1 MVMEKNVSVLSRF
14 HPNIARWFLEKIG
27 QPTEVQEESWQRI
40 SDGEHVLITAPTGS
54 GKTLAAFLWA
64 INQLVTGQFPTGHTS
79 ILYISPLKA
88 LNNDVQ
94 RNLLNPL
101 KELRETFRKSE
112 ADFPEIRV
120 LTRSGDTPQAER
132 HRMQRHPPEILIT
145 TPESLNLMLSSPGG
159 RSVLAG
165 LSTVILDE
173 VHGVFGNKR
182 GVHLMTAVERLA
194 LLSGEFQRISLSATI
209 RPLET
214 VAGFVGGFTI
224 EGDEH
229 SPVYTPRSVSIVHS
243 ETTKQYDISVRSP
256 ENPEKDQ
263 TGQDSVW
270 DSLTWAFKEII
281 RRNRSTLF
289 FANNRRLCE
298 KLALRLNDGEEIP
311 VAYVHHGSLSREVR
325 TEVER
330 KLREGELRAV
340 VATNS
345 LELGIDIGSL
355 DEVILVQSP
364 PSVSS
369 AIQRVGR
376 AGHQVGEV
384 CRGEIFPTHSQDL
397 LEAAVLATAITEH
410 DMESTKPVLCPLD
423 VLAQVIISMTGVE
436 KWDIDKLYTQIT
448 ASYSYRYLKRE
459 QFDLVLNML
468 AGRYAEARVRDLKQR
483 VSIDRLDN
491 TVEAVKGAM
500 LALYTSGGMIPDR
513 GYFHLRHQETGSLIG
528 ELDEEFVW
536 EATIGQTF
544 ALGSQ
549 NWKIE
554 RVTHNDV
561 FVTPGNPRIM
571 ATPFWKGEENFRD
584 FHFSERIGRFLE
596 ITNDCLDDT
605 GFPETLRSKYHM
617 DVNAS
622 GQLADFL
629 LHQREMTGCDL
640 PHRHHILVE
649 YVSTGPG
656 GVPGNQLIL
665 HTTWGGRVNR
675 PFAMALDAAWEESYG
690 QRLEIYTGNDCI
702 VIQLPHDVEAEEV
715 LSLVTSATVEK
726 LLRKRL
732 EGSGFFGARFREC
745 AGRSLLLTRNKIG
758 QRMPLWMNRMRSQK
772 LLASVMQY
780 EDFPILL
787 EAWRTCLQDEFD
799 MEGLKQ
805 VLTELETGVI
815 RWSVTHTGYPSPMAQ
830 SVSWRQI
837 NDYLYRS
844 DELKAGTT
852 SSQLRS
858 DLLNHV
864 VFTPGIRP
872 PVDRELV
879 EQFESKQQRLS
890 PGYSPETPREVVDWI
905 KERLLIPAVEWER
918 LLQAMKNDHKT
929 DIKKLYESLAERL
942 AIINPPAASGPLVVA
957 LEAMPR
963 ITQAFYGGQDLETGP
978 LAGSDQIQ
986 FDSEPIS
993 SFAAEDN
1000 DETTTD
1006 VLAEWLRY
1014 YGPVTFDFVRTT
1026 LGIENERL
1034 SLIIEDIIDSQKV
1047 IMGPLVKDS
1056 TDEFICDSENFEIL
1070 LRLAR
1075 ASSVPVFEPLDI
1087 EWLPLFLAQH
1097 QGLIDTG
1104 NELAFFIEELF
1115 RRLEQLLC
1123 LPLPAALW
1131 ESEVLPARLRQYSTS
1146 WLDSAVGESNLRWI
1160 GSEKQRIAFCFES
1173 DLDLVQENDANG
1185 VDTEEITGDNAELTN
1200 VFPSTMGKYDFSTLL
1215 THTEY
1220 RPGILSDRLWNA
1232 VWQGKVTNDT
1242 IAALRRGIMNRF
1254 KPPEVEAQSTHR
1266 HFRGR
1271 RTAGRR
1277 PGFTRWKNTLPYVGN
1292 WFLLPDPEP
1301 DEDLLETEE
1310 KMKDRVRLLL
1320 DRYGIL
1326 FRELLEKESPAFQW
1340 RNVFRAL
1347 RLMELSGEVLTGYF
1361 FHGIPGLQFISH
1373 QAFRRLQ
1380 RKLPGDAVYWIN
1392 ASDPASLCGI
1402 KLESIKGSLPKRV
1415 HGTHLVYRGT
1425 RLVAVSRRNGRDLI
1439 FNVAPDDPHLPEYLG
1454 HLRHMLTRQFQP
1466 VRQIIIDTINDEKAT
1481 RSPYLDVLRTV
1492 FDVQRDYKNVTLYRK
1507 SG

>member
-1 MVMEKNVSVLSRF
+1 MSTLSRF
-14 HPNIARWFLEKIG
+14 HPNISRWFLEKVG

-94 RNLLNPL
+94 RNLLDPL
-101 KELRETFRKSE
+101 KELSETFQKSGM
-112 ADFPEIRV
+112 DFPEIHV

-132 HRMQRHPPEILIT
+132 HQMQRHPPEILIT
-145 TPESLNLMLSSPGG
+145 TPESLNLMLSSKGG
-159 RSVLAG
+159 RSILKN
-165 LSTVILDE
+165 LRTVILDE

-182 GVHLMTAVERLA
+182 GIHLMTAVERLT

-214 VAGFVGGFTI
+214 VAEFVGGFTL

-229 SPVYTPRSVSIVHS
+229 APVYTPRSVSIVHS
-243 ETTKQYDISVRSP
+243 ETTKQYDISVQSP
-256 ENPEKDQ
+256 EKTEE
-263 TGQDSVW
+263 QDSIW
-270 DSLTWAFKEII
+270 DALTMSFREII
-281 RRNRSTLF
+281 RRNDSTLF

-298 KLALRLNDGEEIP
+298 RLALRLNDGEESP

-355 DEVILVQSP
+355 NEVILVQSP
-364 PSVSS
+364 NSVSS

-376 AGHQVGEV
+376 AGHQVGEI

-397 LEAAVLATAITEH
+397 LEAAVLATSITEH
-410 DMESTKPVLCPLD
+410 DMESTQPVLCPLD
-423 VLAQVIISMTGVE
+423 VLAQIIISMTGVE
-436 KWDIDKLYTQIT
+436 KWDIDRLFMQIT
-448 ASYSYRYLKRE
+448 ASYPYRHLKRE

-468 AGRYAEARVRDLKQR
+468 AGRYAEARVRELKQR
-483 VSIDRLDN
+483 ISIDRLDN
-491 TVEAVKGAM
+491 TVEAVKGAL

-544 ALGSQ
+544 ALGTQ

-561 FVTPGNPRIM
+561 FVSPGNPRLM
-571 ATPFWKGEENFRD
+571 AAPFWIGEENYRD

-596 ITNDCLDDT
+596 VANDSIDDPDFLD
-605 GFPETLRSKYHM
+605 TLQNNYHM
-617 DVNAS
+617 DAGAS
-622 GQLADFL
+622 EQLVDFL
-629 LHQREMTGCDL
+629 DFQKEMTGCDL
-640 PHRHHILVE
+640 PHRHHILIE
-649 YVSTGPG
+649 YVRTGPG

-675 PFAMALDAAWEESYG
+675 PFAMALDAAWEETYG
-690 QRLEIYTGNDCI
+690 QRLEVYTGNDCI
-702 VIQLPHDVEAEEV
+702 VIQLPHDTEADEV
-715 LSLVTSATVEK
+715 LSLVTSANVEK

-799 MEGLKQ
+799 MESMKQ

-815 RWSVTHTGYPSPMAQ
+815 RWSVTHTSYPSPMAQ

-844 DELKAGTT
+844 DELKTDTT
-852 SSQLRS
+852 SKLRG

-879 EQFESKQQRLS
+879 KQFELKQQRLS
-890 PGYSPETPREVVDWI
+890 PGYSPETPREVVDWV
-905 KERLLIPAVEWER
+905 KERLLIPVPEWER
-918 LLQAMKNDHKT
+918 LLQAMKTDHKT
-929 DIKKLYESLAERL
+929 DIKKLREFLAEKL
-942 AIINPPAASGPLVVA
+942 ALINPPAASEELIVA
-957 LEAMPR
+957 LETLPR
-963 ITQAFYGGQDLETGP
+963 IIQAFYGKQDITIES
-978 LAGSDQIQ
+978 LAGSQSIPLNGNDI
-986 FDSEPIS
+986 DSEET
-993 SFAAEDN
+993 EDS
-1000 DETTTD
+1000 DEIMTD
-1006 VLAEWLRY
+1006 VLTEWLRY
-1014 YGPVTFDFVRTT
+1014 YGPVTYEFIHTT
-1026 LGIENERL
+1026 LGIEKQRL
-1034 SLIIEDIIDSQKV
+1034 SLVLEDIIDSQKV
-1047 IMGPLVKDS
+1047 IIGSLVKES
-1056 TDEFICDSENFEIL
+1056 TNEYICDSENYEIL
-1070 LRLAR
+1070 LRMAR
-1075 ASSVPVFEPLDI
+1075 ASAVPVFEPLDI

-1097 QGLIDTG
+1097 QGLTDTG
-1104 NELAFFIEELF
+1104 AELVFFIEELF
-1115 RRLEQLLC
+1115 RRIEQLLC

-1131 ESEVLPARLRQYSTS
+1131 ESEVLPARLHQYSTS
-1146 WLDSAVGESNLRWI
+1146 WLDSAVSESNLRWV
-1160 GSEKQRIAFCFES
+1160 GSEKQRITFCFEP
-1173 DLDLVQENDANG
+1173 DLDLLQEDTISEA
-1185 VDTEEITGDNAELTN
+1185 DTEEPVNDDAELAD
-1200 VFPSTMGKYDFSTLL
+1200 VFPSTLGKYDFSTLL
-1215 THTEY
+1215 TQSGY
-1220 RPGILSDRLWNA
+1220 RPGVLSDHLWDA
-1232 VWQGKVTNDT
+1232 VWQGKVTNDSIT
-1242 IAALRRGIMNRF
+1242 TLRRGIMNRF
-1254 KPPEVEAQSTHR
+1254 KPPEVSPPATRRRFH
-1266 HFRGR
+1266 GR
-1271 RTAGRR
+1271 RIMGGRR
-1277 PGFTRWKNTLPYVGN
+1277 GFTRWKNTLPYAGS
-1292 WFLLPDPEP
+1292 WFLLPESEL

-1320 DRYGIL
+1320 ERYGIL
-1326 FRELLEKESPAFQW
+1326 FRELLERESPAFQW

-1347 RLMELSGEVLTGYF
+1347 RLMELSGEVLAGYF
-1361 FHGIPGLQFISH
+1361 FHGIPGLQFISY

-1380 RKLPGDAVYWIN
+1380 RKLPDEVVYWVN
-1392 ASDPASLCGI
+1392 AADPASVCGI
-1402 KLESIKGSLPKRV
+1402 KLDSMRGSLPKRFA
-1415 HGTHLVYRGT
+1415 GTHLVYRGT
-1425 RLVAVSRRNGRDLI
+1425 KLVATSRRNGRDLT
-1439 FNVAPDDPHLPEYLG
+1439 FNVDPDDPRLTEYFSP
-1454 HLRHMLTRQFQP
+1454 LRHMLARQFQP
-1466 VRQIIIDTINDEKAT
+1466 LQSITIDTINDEKAT
-1481 RSPYLDVLRTV
+1481 RSPYLDALRTV

-1507 SG
+1507 SR

>member
-1 MVMEKNVSVLSRF
+1 MEEDVSVLSRF
-14 HPNIARWFLEKIG
+14 HPNIARWFLEKVG

-94 RNLLNPL
+94 RNLLDPL
-101 KELRETFRKSE
+101 KELRETFHKSGK
-112 ADFPEIRV
+112 DFPEIRV

-145 TPESLNLMLSSPGG
+145 TPESLNLMLSSAGG
-159 RSVLAG
+159 RSILTG
-165 LSTVILDE
+165 LRTVILDE

-182 GVHLMTAVERLA
+182 GVHLMTAVERLI

-214 VAGFVGGFTI
+214 VAEFVGGFTV

-229 SPVYTPRSVSIVHS
+229 SPVYRPRSVSIVHS
-243 ETTKQYDISVRSP
+243 DTTKQYDISVRSA
-256 ENPEKDQ
+256 EKIEE
-263 TGQDSVW
+263 QDSIW
-270 DSLTWAFKEII
+270 DALTISFKEII
-281 RRNRSTLF
+281 RRNDSTLF

-298 KLALRLNDGEEIP
+298 RLALRLNDGEESP

-355 DEVILVQSP
+355 TEVILIQSP

-376 AGHQVGEV
+376 AGHQVGEI

-397 LEAAVLATAITEH
+397 LEAAVLASAITEH
-410 DMESTKPVLCPLD
+410 DMESTQPVLCPLD
-423 VLAQVIISMTGVE
+423 VLAQIIISMTGVE
-436 KWDIDKLYTQIT
+436 KWDIDRLYTQIT
-448 ASYSYRYLKRE
+448 ASYPYRHLKRE

-468 AGRYAEARVRDLKQR
+468 AGRYAEARVRELKQR

-491 TVEAVKGAM
+491 TVVAVKGAL

-561 FVTPGNPRIM
+561 FVSPGNPRIM
-571 ATPFWKGEENFRD
+571 AAPFWIGEENYRD
-584 FHFSERIGRFLE
+584 FHFSDRIGRFLE
-596 ITNDCLDDT
+596 IANDSLDDAD
-605 GFPETLRSKYHM
+605 FPETLQKKYHM

-622 GQLADFL
+622 EQLADFL
-629 LHQREMTGCDL
+629 NFQKEMTGCDL
-640 PHRHHILVE
+640 PHRHHIVVE

-656 GVPGNQLIL
+656 GVPGNQLVL

-675 PFAMALDAAWEESYG
+675 PFAMALDAAWEENYG

-702 VIQLPHDVEAEEV
+702 VIQLPHDVEADEV

-787 EAWRTCLQDEFD
+787 EAWRTCLKDEFD
-799 MEGLKQ
+799 MESMKQ
-805 VLTELETGVI
+805 VLTELETGKI
-815 RWSVTHTGYPSPMAQ
+815 KWSVTHTGYPSPMAQ
-830 SVSWRQI
+830 SLSWRQT
-837 NDYLYRS
+837 NEYLYRT
-844 DELKAGTT
+844 DELKTDST
-852 SSQLRS
+852 SRLRS

-879 EQFESKQQRLS
+879 EQFELKQQRLS
-890 PGYSPETPREVVDWI
+890 PDYSPETPREVVDWV
-905 KERLLIPAVEWER
+905 KERLLIPASEWER

-929 DIKKLYESLAERL
+929 DIKKLKESLTERL
-942 AIINPPAASGPLVVA
+942 ALINPPAASEPLVVA
-957 LEAMPR
+957 LETLPR
-963 ITQAFYGGQDLETGP
+963 ITQTFYGEQDIAIESLTG
-978 LAGSDQIQ
+978 SQ
-986 FDSEPIS
+986 SIS
-993 SFAAEDN
+993 YDREDTSSVLAEDS
-1000 DETTTD
+1000 DEIMTE
-1006 VLAEWLRY
+1006 VLVEWLRY
-1014 YGPVTFDFVRTT
+1014 YGPVTYDFIQTA
-1026 LGIENERL
+1026 LGIEKQRL
-1034 SLIIEDIIDSQKV
+1034 SLVLEDIIDSQKV
-1047 IMGPLVKDS
+1047 IMGSLVKES
-1056 TDEFICDSENFEIL
+1056 TDEYICDSENFEIL

-1075 ASSVPVFEPLDI
+1075 ASAVPVFEPLDI

-1097 QGLIDTG
+1097 QGLTDTG
-1104 NELAFFIEELF
+1104 DELAFFIEELF
-1115 RRLEQLLC
+1115 RHIEQLLC

-1131 ESEVLPARLRQYSTS
+1131 ESEVLPARLHQYSTS

-1160 GSEKQRIAFCFES
+1160 GSEKQRISFCFES
-1173 DLDLVQENDANG
+1173 DLDLMQENDANEI
-1185 VDTEEITGDNAELTN
+1185 DTEGPLSDDGELID
-1200 VFPSTMGKYDFSTLL
+1200 VFPGKLGKYDFSTLL
-1215 THTEY
+1215 TQSGY
-1220 RPGILSDRLWNA
+1220 RPGKLSDCLWDA
-1232 VWQGKVTNDT
+1232 VWRGKVTNDT
-1242 IAALRRGIMNRF
+1242 VTALRRGIMNRF
-1254 KPPEVEAQSTHR
+1254 KPPEVSAPIT
-1266 HFRGR
+1266 GR
-1271 RTAGRR
+1271 RFRRRRTTGGRR
-1277 PGFTRWKNTLPYVGN
+1277 GFTRWKNTLPYVGN

-1301 DEDLLETEE
+1301 DEDLLEAEE
-1310 KMKDRVRLLL
+1310 RIKDRVRLLL

-1326 FRELLEKESPAFQW
+1326 FRELLERELPAFQW

-1347 RLMELSGEVLTGYF
+1347 RLMELSGEVLAGYF

-1373 QAFRRLQ
+1373 QAFHRLQ
-1380 RKLPGDAVYWIN
+1380 RKLPEDVVYWVN
-1392 ASDPASLCGI
+1392 AMDPASLCGA
-1402 KLESIKGSLPKRV
+1402 KLDSIKGNLPKRV
-1415 HGTHLVYRGT
+1415 AGTHLVYHGT

-1439 FNVAPDDPHLPEYLG
+1439 FNVSPDDPHLPEYLG
-1454 HLRHMLTRQFQP
+1454 FLRHMLTRQFQP
-1466 VRQIIIDTINDEKAT
+1466 VRQITIDTINDEKAT
-1481 RSPYLDVLRTV
+1481 GSPYLDVLRTF
-1492 FDVQRDYKNVTLYRK
+1492 FDVQRDYKNVTLYRLDRR
-1507 SG
+1507 

>member
-1 MVMEKNVSVLSRF
+1 MSVLSRF
-14 HPNIARWFLEKIG
+14 HPNIAQWFLEKIG

-54 GKTLAAFLWA
+54 GKTLAAFLWE
-64 INQLVTGQFPTGHTS
+64 INQLVTGRFPTGHTS

-94 RNLLNPL
+94 RNLLDPL
-101 KELRETFRKSE
+101 KELRDTFRKSGM
-112 ADFPEIRV
+112 DFPEIRV

-145 TPESLNLMLSSPGG
+145 TPESLNLMLSSNGG
-159 RSVLAG
+159 RSILG
-165 LSTVILDE
+165 SLSTVILDE

-182 GVHLMTAVERLA
+182 GVHLMTAVERLT

-214 VAGFVGGFTI
+214 VAEFIGGFMV

-229 SPVYTPRSVSIVHS
+229 SPVYAPRSVSIVHS
-243 ETTKQYDISVRSP
+243 DTTKQYDISVRSP
-256 ENPEKDQ
+256 EKTEE
-263 TGQDSVW
+263 QDSIW
-270 DSLTWAFKEII
+270 DALTMSFREII
-281 RRNRSTLF
+281 RRNDSTLF

-298 KLALRLNDGEEIP
+298 RLALRLNDGEEAP

-355 DEVILVQSP
+355 NEVILVQSP
-364 PSVSS
+364 HSVSS

-376 AGHQVGEV
+376 AGHQVGET

-410 DMESTKPVLCPLD
+410 DMESTRPVLCPLD
-423 VLAQVIISMTGVE
+423 VLAQIIISMTGVE
-436 KWDIDKLYTQIT
+436 KWDIDRLFTQIT
-448 ASYSYRYLKRE
+448 ASFSYRHLKRE

-483 VSIDRLDN
+483 ISIDRLDN
-491 TVEAVKGAM
+491 TVAAVKGAL

-536 EATIGQTF
+536 EASMGQTF

-561 FVTPGNPRIM
+561 FVSPGNPRIM
-571 ATPFWKGEENFRD
+571 AAPFWIGEENYRN

-596 ITNDCLDDT
+596 IANDSLDNPD
-605 GFPETLRSKYHM
+605 FLDRLQNNYHM
-617 DVNAS
+617 DAEAAE
-622 GQLADFL
+622 QLFDFL
-629 LHQREMTGCDL
+629 DHQKEMTGCDL
-640 PHRHHILVE
+640 PHRRHIVVE
-649 YVSTGPG
+649 YLSTGPG

-675 PFAMALDAAWEESYG
+675 PFAMALDASWEENYG

-702 VIQLPHDVEAEEV
+702 VIQLPHDTEADEV
-715 LSLVTSATVEK
+715 LSLVTSATVEQ

-799 MEGLKQ
+799 TEGLKQ

-815 RWSVTHTGYPSPMAQ
+815 RWSVTHSDYPSPMAQ

-844 DELKAGTT
+844 DELKTGTT
-852 SSQLRS
+852 SQLRG
-858 DLLNHV
+858 DLLNHI

-879 EQFESKQQRLS
+879 DQFELKQQRLS
-890 PGYSPETPREVVDWI
+890 PGYSPETPRELVDWV
-905 KERLLIPAVEWER
+905 KERLLIPVPEWEH
-918 LLQAMKNDHKT
+918 LMQAMKNDHKT
-929 DIKKLYESLAERL
+929 DIKKLRESLAEKL
-942 AIINPPAASGPLVVA
+942 ALLNTPAISEPLVVA
-957 LEAMPR
+957 VETLPR
-963 ITQAFYGGQDLETGP
+963 ITRAFYREQDITVQSLTGTQSISYD
-978 LAGSDQIQ
+978 SD
-986 FDSEPIS
+986 DN
-993 SFAAEDN
+993 ADNAEDS
-1000 DETTTD
+1000 DEIVGD
-1006 VLAEWLRY
+1006 VLTEWLRY
-1014 YGPVTFDFVRTT
+1014 YGPVTYDFIHTT
-1026 LGIENERL
+1026 LGIEKERL
-1034 SLIIEDIIDSQKV
+1034 SLVLEDIIDSQKV
-1047 IMGPLVKDS
+1047 IMGSLVKES
-1056 TDEFICDSENFEIL
+1056 TDEYICDSENYEIL

-1075 ASSVPVFEPLDI
+1075 VSAVPVFEPLDI
-1087 EWLPLFLAQH
+1087 EWLPLFLAQY
-1097 QGLIDTG
+1097 QGLTDTG
-1104 NELAFFIEELF
+1104 DELVFFVEELF
-1115 RRLEQLLC
+1115 RRIEQLLC

-1131 ESEVLPARLRQYSTS
+1131 ESEILPARLRQYSTS
-1146 WLDSAVGESNLRWI
+1146 WLDSAVGESNLRWV
-1160 GSEKQRIAFCFES
+1160 GSEKQRITFCFES
-1173 DLDLVQENDANG
+1173 DLDLLQENTSIEE
-1185 VDTEEITGDNAELTN
+1185 DTEESAGDDAELAD
-1200 VFPSTMGKYDFSTLL
+1200 VFPGTLGKYDFSTLL
-1215 THTEY
+1215 TQSGY
-1220 RPGILSDRLWNA
+1220 RPGVLSDRLWDA
-1232 VWQGKVTNDT
+1232 VWQGKVSNDT
-1242 IAALRRGIMNRF
+1242 ITALRRGILNRF
-1254 KPPEVEAQSTHR
+1254 KPPDVSGPTTGR
-1266 HFRGR
+1266 RFRGR
-1271 RTAGRR
+1271 RTSGGRR
-1277 PGFTRWKNTLPYVGN
+1277 GFTRWKNTLPYAGN
-1292 WFLLPDPEP
+1292 WFLLPGPEP
-1301 DEDLLETEE
+1301 DEDLLEIEE
-1310 KMKDRVRLLL
+1310 RMKDRVRLLL

-1326 FRELLEKESPAFQW
+1326 FRELLERESPSFQW

-1347 RLMELSGEVLTGYF
+1347 RLMELSGEVLAGYF

-1380 RKLPGDAVYWIN
+1380 RKLPDNTVYWVN
-1392 ASDPASLCGI
+1392 AVDPASMCGI
-1402 KLESIKGSLPKRV
+1402 KLDSMRGSLPKRV
-1415 HGTHLVYRGT
+1415 AGTHLVYCGT
-1425 RLVAVSRRNGRDLI
+1425 SLVAVSRRNGRDLI
-1439 FNVAPDDPHLPEYLG
+1439 FTIDPDDPHLPEYLG

-1466 VRQIIIDTINDEKAT
+1466 LQGITIDTINDEKAT
-1481 RSPYLDVLRTV
+1481 RSPYLEVLRTA
-1492 FDVQRDYKNVTLYRK
+1492 FDVQRDYKNVKLYRK
-1507 SG
+1507 SR